1 MAAPRQS
8 TEERR
13 EQIVEA
19 ALRIIST
26 KGVHKLTAMEI
37 GRQVGIAD
45 GTVFRHF
52 ADKATIVLGAIDHL
66 KSLLFAQFPP
76 EDPDPLAR
84 LRKLFVSRLELVRRH
99 PGVFRLAFSDRLEE
113 AAGVEGAARVRAM
126 VARSQ
131 KFVRD
136 CLEEAQR
143 QGKIDPALPPA
154 VLTWVVMGTMQ
165 MAAFAEKGNGREP
178 LPDPETAWR
187 TLETLLLS
195 TQAK

>member
-37 GRQVGIAD
+37 GREVGIAD

-52 ADKATIVLGAIDHL
+52 ADKAAIVLGAIDHL

-113 AAGVEGAARVRAM
+113 AAGAAGAARVRAM

-131 KFVRD
+131 TFVRD

-143 QGKIDPALPPA
+143 QGTIDPALSPA

-165 MAAFAEKGNGREP
+165 MAAFAEKGNGKEP

-195 TQAK
+195 TKAK